1 MINLDLLKEGG
12 NAIPSS
18 TPVKK
23 EDVAGVVATAKRE
36 LPPALLKNIQVDI
49 GSAGY
54 KIESGDI
61 DVMIEANDL
70 VAVFKTQD
78 DKKDPVLAAK
88 KDSAQQLAEAE
99 VIRAEGVAKANKIIG
114 NSLKDNRE
122 YLQYLYITGIEDGAK
137 NGNVTIYVPTEGGMP
152 VPTLQMNK

>member
-1 MINLDLLKEGG
+1 MTRYNDP
-12 NAIPSS
+12 N
-18 TPVKK
+18 TPVAI
-23 EDVAGVVATAKRE
+23 VFGAGFVVVI
-36 LPPALLKNIQVDI
+36 ALLFI
-49 GSAGY
+49 GGPLYNVWQQSLAGKAELQKAEY
-54 KIESGDI
+54 TRQ
-61 DVMIEANDL
+61 
-70 VAVFKTQD
+70 VAVLEAQ
-78 DKKDPVLAAK
+78 AK